1 MWQCT
6 LRDLDFPICRT
17 PAEQLALD
25 HDGRLNREYITDQNL
40 WRQWCNHMGWNHL
53 VVDASEYMRPDGS
66 RHTPFEPVPSASGQ
80 DMLRKVE
87 AWFFEVRLQIAALD
101 GGRLSASSL
110 DKVGTLLLLIHQP
123 GC

>member
-1 MWQCT
+1 
-6 LRDLDFPICRT
+6 
-17 PAEQLALD
+17 
-25 HDGRLNREYITDQNL
+25 
-40 WRQWCNHMGWNHL
+40 MGWNHL

-66 RHTPFEPVPSASGQ
+66 RHTPFQPVPSPSGQ

-110 DKVGTLLLLIHQP
+110 DKVGALLSLIYSP
-123 GC
+123 DC

>member
-1 MWQCT
+1 
-6 LRDLDFPICRT
+6 
-17 PAEQLALD
+17 
-25 HDGRLNREYITDQNL
+25 
-40 WRQWCNHMGWNHL
+40 MGWNHL

-66 RHTPFEPVPSASGQ
+66 RHIPFQPVPSASGQ

-110 DKVGTLLLLIHQP
+110 DKVGALLLLIYCP